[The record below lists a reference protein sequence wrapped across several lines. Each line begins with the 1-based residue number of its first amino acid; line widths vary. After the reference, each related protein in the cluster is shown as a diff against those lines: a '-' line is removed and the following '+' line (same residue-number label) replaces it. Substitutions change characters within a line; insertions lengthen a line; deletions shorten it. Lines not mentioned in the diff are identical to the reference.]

1 MPDARPWPALQ
12 WPHNAAM
19 TAAPSWHL
27 FFILPNLCPKPPSA
41 FATDFLAICSGKDP
55 LLQLV
60 ANTAGDATS
69 LAMLGKYRSWF
80 GKPYVPGCVL
90 VRSDAPDAVRQ
101 AETLRAF
108 RNVCA
113 AATITSCAARALTGG
128 QWLPLYSDFFVFASH
143 VADKSGW
150 IQNMDGPVGGMNDDV
165 ENFVGQC
172 GGQIDMPDAFSVGA
186 DPVLLKRLFAA
197 WDLYCLKKQRRQE
210 LLPIFRSL
218 EVAFHAARFPSDGLS
233 SINDAGT
240 RVGLWVSALEI
251 LAHPGA
257 GGKADKEKVQTLLG
271 QAKIHSKALKRR
283 RYTVS
288 HWKKTYTV
296 ALAGRIYDDL
306 YAARNAFMHGNAVEG
321 RDLQFR
327 KSWKRPSLMRLAPL
341 LYSLALRATLD
352 RLMPKAP
359 ELIDVEDDFFG
370 LGVIEKGL
378 KTALRGGTEE

>member
-1 MPDARPWPALQ
+1 
-12 WPHNAAM
+12 M

-27 FFILPNLCPKPPSA
+27 FFVLPNLCPKVPSP
-41 FATDFLAICSGKDP
+41 FVTDFLAICSGKDP

-60 ANTAGDATS
+60 ASTPGDATS

-80 GKPYVPGCVL
+80 GKAYVPGCVL

-113 AATITSCAARALTGG
+113 AATITSSAARALTGG

-143 VADKSGW
+143 VAGKSGW

-172 GGQIDMPDAFSVGA
+172 GGQIDMPDAFSVSA

-197 WDLYCLKKQRRQE
+197 WDLYCLKKKRRGE
-210 LLPIFRSL
+210 MLPIFRSL

-257 GGKADKEKVQTLLG
+257 GGKADKEKVQTVLG
-271 QAKIHSKALKRR
+271 NAELRSKPLKRR
-283 RYTVS
+283 RYRVS
-288 HWKKTYTV
+288 YAKKPYTV
-296 ALAGRIYDDL
+296 ALPGRIYEDL
-306 YAARNAFMHGNAVEG
+306 YAARNAFMHGNPVEG
-321 RDLQFR
+321 RDLQFWR
-327 KSWKRPSLMRLAPL
+327 SLKRPSLMRLAPL
-341 LYSLALRATLD
+341 LYNLALRATLD
-352 RLMPKAP
+352 RLIPQAP
-359 ELIDVEDDFFG
+359 QLIDVEEDFFG

-378 KTALRGGTEE
+378 KAALRGGSEE